1 MTDTAEAGAGGTPA
15 NITVTDDAT
24 MKRAVG
30 AAAVGNITEWF
41 DFGVYAYLAT
51 TIESNFF
58 PPDNPTLA
66 QIGVFAGFA
75 VSFLVRPLG
84 GLFFGPLGDRIGRT
98 KVLSITVIM
107 MAIGTFLLG
116 FIPPYSA
123 IGIWAPILLVLCRVV
138 QGFSTGGEYAG
149 AMTFIAEYSPDRR
162 RGFFGS
168 FLECGTFI
176 GYALG
181 ATVATVIPLISTPEF
196 AATWA
201 WRIPFFIALPLG
213 IVGVYLR
220 VKLEE
225 TPAFQTLLSESE
237 EREGNQAGEGIK
249 KLFVTYWPA
258 MLTAGGLVVAWNIL
272 NYMLTSYMPTYLED
286 NVSAVG
292 GQAIDTTTSQVIQ
305 IVILWVGVFVIPA
318 LGMLSDRVGR
328 KPLLLAG
335 SVGTIVLAFPMLYIL
350 QLGSV
355 VLVGVGLGVMGLLLV
370 LFASTCPSTLPAQ
383 FPTEV
388 RYGGLSISFNIF
400 VSAFAGTTSL
410 IMTALVLG
418 TGWGYWP
425 AAYLV
430 FAGVVG
436 LVVLVKLKDPAG
448 RPLLGSNP
456 AVSTP
461 EEARELEAA
470 GVRRD

>member
-1 MTDTAEAGAGGTPA
+1 MTDTP
-15 NITVTDDAT
+15 T

-51 TIESNFF
+51 TIEENFF
-58 PPDNPTLA
+58 PPDNQTLA

-123 IGIWAPILLVLCRVV
+123 IGIWAPILLVLCRVI

-149 AMTFIAEYSPDRR
+149 AMTFIAEYSPDKR

-181 ATVATVIPLISTPEF
+181 ATVATVIPLISSPEF
-196 AATWA
+196 ASTWA

-225 TPAFQTLLSESE
+225 TPAFQTLLDESES
-237 EREGNQAGEGIK
+237 REGTEVKQAIK
-249 KLFVTYWPA
+249 MMFVNYWPA
-258 MLTAGGLVVAWNIL
+258 MLTAGGIVVAWNIT
-272 NYMLTSYMPTYLED
+272 NYMLTSYMPTFLEK
-286 NVSAVG
+286 NVTDTG
-292 GQAIDTTTSQVIQ
+292 GKAIDTTTSEVLQ
-305 IVILWVGVFVIPA
+305 IVILWVAVLVIPL
-318 LGMLSDRVGR
+318 LGNVSDKVGR
-328 KPLLLAG
+328 KPLMMTGAIGL
-335 SVGTIVLAFPMLYIL
+335 VVLAFPMIYVLT
-350 QLGSV
+350 LGSV
-355 VLVGVGLGVMGLLLV
+355 PLVAVGLAVMAILLI
-370 LFASTCPSTLPAQ
+370 LFSATSPSTLPAL
-383 FPTEV
+383 FPTEI

-410 IMTALVLG
+410 IMTALVPT
-418 TGWGYWP
+418 TGWAYWP
-425 AAYLV
+425 AVYLI
-430 FAGVVG
+430 FGGLVG
-436 LVVLVKLKDPAG
+436 LAVLVKLKDPAG
-448 RPLLGSNP
+448 KPLPGSNP

-461 EEARELEAA
+461 EEAREL
-470 GVRRD
+470 VRTGADARG

>member
-1 MTDTAEAGAGGTPA
+1 VTDATDVQSGGVPPD
-15 NITVTDDAT
+15 ITVTDNAV

-41 DFGVYAYLAT
+41 DFGVYGYLVT

-58 PPDNPTLA
+58 PPGPLA
-66 QIGVFAGFA
+66 QVGVFAGFA

-107 MAIGTFLLG
+107 MALGTFLIG
-116 FIPPYSA
+116 FIPPYSV
-123 IGIWAPILLVLCRVV
+123 IGLWAPILLVACRVL

-149 AMTFIAEYSPDRR
+149 AMTFIAEYSPDKK

-181 ATVATVIPLISTPEF
+181 ATIATIIPLVSSPEF
-196 AATWA
+196 ASTWA

-213 IVGVYLR
+213 ITGVYLR

-237 EREGNQAGEGIK
+237 EREGTQASAGIK
-249 KLFVTYWPA
+249 MLFTKYWPA
-258 MLTAGGLVVAWNIL
+258 MLTAGGIVMAWNIP
-272 NYMLTSYMPTYLED
+272 NYMLTSYMPTFLKED
-286 NVSAVG
+286 VTRTG
-292 GQAIDTTTSQVIQ
+292 GQGIDSTASEITQ
-305 IVILWVGVFVIPA
+305 IIILWIVVFIIPA
-318 LGMLSDRVGR
+318 LGFLSDRIGR
-328 KPLLLAG
+328 KPLMLTGAI
-335 SVGTIVLAFPMLYIL
+335 GTIVLAFPMIYLVT
-350 QLGSV
+350 LGSV
-355 VLVGVGLGVMGLLLV
+355 SLVGLSLAVMALLLI
-370 LFASTCPSTLPAQ
+370 LFSATSPSTLPAL
-383 FPTEV
+383 FPTEI

-410 IMTALVLG
+410 IMSALVIG
-418 TGWGYWP
+418 TGWAYWP
-425 AAYLV
+425 AVYLIFGAV
-430 FAGVVG
+430 AG
-436 LVVLVKLKDPAG
+436 LVAVIALRDPAR
-448 RPLLGSNP
+448 RPLPGSNP
-456 AVSTP
+456 AVETD
-461 EEARELEAA
+461 EEARELAA
-470 GVRRD
+470 SGNAARG